1 MSLHDYQT
9 SKLIAEADPSFAAL
23 IMAALRKADT
33 YNARLLREAWPDI
46 CAEMQA
52 RYDAP
57 GGMLDDKHGER
68 YGGHLTPEHVRGDI
82 PW

>member
-1 MSLHDYQT
+1 MSLHDYQI
-9 SKLIAEADPSFAAL
+9 SKLLHEFDPSFAAL

-33 YNARLLREAWPDI
+33 SNALLLRGAWPDI

-57 GGMLDDKHGER
+57 GGVLDGDA
-68 YGGHLTPEHVRGDI
+68 RGDI